1 MYLKIIFGL
10 IAFGL
15 TVLLVLRELGITKKL
30 SPMRASEYVS
40 VIAGFM
46 IAYIITA
53 IIIVFKIGDLTDKAI
68 MLFFAISPFV
78 IGKLVTYEKVK
89 IYSIIQILC
98 VILSLGYVFF
108 I

>member
-10 IAFGL
+10 TAFVL
-15 TVLLVLRELGITKKL
+15 TILLVLREFGITKKL
-30 SPMRASEYVS
+30 SPMKASDYVS
-40 VIAGFM
+40 TIAGFLFV
-46 IAYIITA
+46 YVITA
-53 IIIVFKIGDLTDKAI
+53 IIIVFKEGGLTDKAV

-78 IGKLVTYEKVK
+78 IGRLVTYEKVK

-98 VILSLGYVFF
+98 VILSLGYLFL